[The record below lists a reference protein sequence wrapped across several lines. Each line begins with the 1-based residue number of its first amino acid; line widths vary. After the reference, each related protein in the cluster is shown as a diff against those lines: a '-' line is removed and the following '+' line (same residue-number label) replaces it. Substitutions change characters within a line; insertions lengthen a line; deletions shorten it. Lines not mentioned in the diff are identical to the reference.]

1 MRTRD
6 YKKEYEQYHGTP
18 IQKKRRAGRNSARR
32 YMVAMGR
39 ARKGDGKDVDHRNF
53 NTNDNRPSNLRIM
66 PRSENRKKQK

>member
-6 YKKEYEQYHGTP
+6 YKKEYEQYHGKP
-18 IQKKRRAGRNSARR
+18 SQIKRRSGRNSARR

-53 NTNDNRPSNLRIM
+53 NTTDNRPSNLRIM
-66 PRSENRKKQK
+66 PRSENRKKQG